1 VKLQYL
7 IDRIL
12 AYYPKANVDLIDKAY
27 HFSQRA
33 HDGQYRESGA
43 PYFEHPYEVALI
55 LADLEL
61 DMETIAAGLLH
72 DVLEDTPV
80 TREEL
85 DKAFGPTVLMLVEG
99 VTKLEKLPV
108 HNRFEQQAENMRK
121 MIFAMAEDVRV
132 ILIKLADRLHNMR
145 TLRHM
150 PPEKQVLI
158 SQETLDIFAPLAHRM
173 GIWRIKFEM
182 EDLAFR
188 HLNPE
193 EYYRLV
199 AEIDRKRQEREGDLQ
214 EAMNIIIERLA
225 EMDMACDIQGR
236 PKHLYSIY
244 QKMQKQNKSLD
255 EIYDLMAIRII
266 VETVRDCYAV
276 LGVIHALWK
285 PIPGRFK
292 DYIAV
297 PKSNLYQS
305 LHTTVVGPRGEPYEI
320 QIRTWE
326 MHRIAEK
333 GVAAHWMYKEGQTR
347 KPGNEAAKI
356 GWLREA
362 VEWLREMKDP
372 QEFMDTLKID
382 LFEDEVF
389 VFTPKGDV
397 KSLPNGA
404 TPVDFA
410 FDVHTDVG
418 LRCFGAKVNGRI
430 VPLSYVLKNGDFV
443 EILTSKTASPSQDW
457 LNYVKTSKA
466 RSKIRAWLREEQREE
481 NLARGRELLERECKK
496 IGADAK
502 TVLNDADLQ
511 QLARK
516 YGVSNPEELMASV
529 GSGRVNAAQVVQKL
543 TGQESTERKKLPE
556 TTKKRRRDTARGVE
570 VRGADNLLVRFA
582 KCCSPVPGDAITG
595 YITRG
600 RGISVHRADCPNVA
614 SFGGESGRQIEV
626 VWNVNKD
633 DAYPVDIEIEGIDR
647 PNFLANI
654 IHALSER
661 KTNVDAVTARTSK
674 DDSVVVQ
681 LTVEIH
687 DVHHLDTVMSALRQ
701 ISGVL
706 GVHRANP
713 T

>member
-1 VKLQYL
+1 MSLQYL
-7 IDRIL
+7 LDRIL
-12 AYYPKANVDLIDKAY
+12 AYYKSANLDLVAKAY
-27 HFSQRA
+27 HFSKRA
-33 HDGQYRESGA
+33 HEGQLRESGA

-61 DMETIAAGLLH
+61 DIETIAAGLLH
-72 DVLEDTPV
+72 DVLEDTSV

-85 DKAFGPTVLMLVEG
+85 EEAFGPTVLMLVEG

-108 HNRFEQQAENMRK
+108 HNRFEHQAENMRK

-150 PPEKQVLI
+150 PPAKQVTI
-158 SQETLDIFAPLAHRM
+158 SQETLEIFAPLAHRM
-173 GIWRIKFEM
+173 GIWKIKFEM

-188 HLNPE
+188 YINPE
-193 EYYRLV
+193 EYSKLV
-199 AEIDRKRQEREGDLQ
+199 AEINRKRQEREGDLRDV
-214 EAMNIIIERLA
+214 MNIIVERLA
-225 EMDMACDIQGR
+225 DVDMACDIQGR
-236 PKHLYSIY
+236 PKHFYSIY
-244 QKMQKQNKSLD
+244 QKMQKQNKGLE
-255 EIYDLMAIRII
+255 EIYDLMAIRVI
-266 VETVRDCYAV
+266 VESVRDCYAV
-276 LGVIHALWK
+276 LGIIHSIWK

-320 QIRTWE
+320 QIRTWD

-333 GVAAHWMYKEGQTR
+333 GVAAHWMYKEGQSR
-347 KPGNEAAKI
+347 RAGDQGKV

-362 VEWLREMKDP
+362 VEWLQEMKDP

-404 TPVDFA
+404 TPIDFA

-418 LRCFGAKVNGRI
+418 LSCFGSKVNGRI
-430 VPLSYVLKNGDFV
+430 VPLNYTLKNGDFV
-443 EILTSKTASPSQDW
+443 EILTSKTANPTHDW

-466 RSKIRAWLREEQREE
+466 RSKIRSWLKEEQREE
-481 NLARGRELLERECKK
+481 NLNRGRDLLERELKRS
-496 IGADAK
+496 GADAK
-502 TVLNDADLQ
+502 TILQ
-511 QLARK
+511 ESNLLEQARK
-516 YGVSNPEELMASV
+516 YGVSTPEELLSSI
-529 GSGRVNAAQVVQKL
+529 GSGRISAVQVAQKL
-543 TGQESTERKKLPE
+543 TGQEPPERRRLPE
-556 TTKKRRRDTARGVE
+556 VGQRKRREATRGVE
-570 VRGADNLLVRFA
+570 VKGVDNLLVRFA
-582 KCCSPVPGDAITG
+582 KCCNPVPGDGIIG

-600 RGISVHRADCPNVA
+600 RGISVHRLDCPNVVNL
-614 SFGGESGRQIEV
+614 SLESGRQIEV
-626 VWNVNKD
+626 VWNVGKGD
-633 DAYPVDIEIEGIDR
+633 SYQVEIEIEGIDR
-647 PNFLANI
+647 PNFLTNVMHI
-654 IHALSER
+654 LSER
-661 KTNVDAVTARTSK
+661 KTNVDAVTARTVK
-674 DDSVVVQ
+674 DGAVVVQ
-681 LTVEIH
+681 LVLEIH
-687 DVHHLDTVMSALRQ
+687 DVEHLDSVMRALRQ
-701 ISGVL
+701 INGVL

>member
-1 VKLQYL
+1 MDLQYL
-7 IDRIL
+7 LDRIL
-12 AYYPKANVDLIDKAY
+12 AYYPAANVEVITKAY

-33 HDGQYRESGA
+33 HEGQLRESGA

-61 DMETIAAGLLH
+61 DVETIAAGLLH

-85 DKAFGPTVLMLVEG
+85 EEAFGPTILMLVEG
-99 VTKLEKLPV
+99 VTKLEKLPFR
-108 HNRFEQQAENMRK
+108 NRFEHQAENMRK

-145 TLRHM
+145 TLRHVS
-150 PPEKQVLI
+150 PEKQVAI
-158 SQETLDIFAPLAHRM
+158 SQETLDIFAPLAHRL
-173 GIWRIKFEM
+173 GIWKIKFEM

-188 HLNPE
+188 YLYPND
-193 EYYRLV
+193 YYGLV
-199 AEIDRKRQEREGDLQ
+199 ADIDRKRQEREGDLQ
-214 EAMNIIIERLA
+214 EVMDIIVERLA
-225 EMDMACDIQGR
+225 EVDMACDIQGR

-244 QKMQKQNKSLD
+244 QKMHKQNKSLD

-266 VETVRDCYAV
+266 VDSVRECYAV

-305 LHTTVVGPRGEPYEI
+305 LHTTVVGPHGEPYEI

-333 GVAAHWMYKEGQTR
+333 GVAAHWMYKEGQSV
-347 KPGNEAAKI
+347 KPSDEAKV

-362 VEWLREMKDP
+362 VEWLQEAKDP

-397 KSLPNGA
+397 KSLPAGA
-404 TPVDFA
+404 TPIDFA

-430 VPLSYVLKNGDFV
+430 VPLNYTLKNGDFV
-443 EILTSKTASPSQDW
+443 EILTSKTASPSRDW
-457 LNYVKTSKA
+457 LNHVKTSKA
-466 RSKIRAWLREEQREE
+466 RSRIRSWLKEEQREE
-481 NLARGRELLERECKK
+481 NLNRGRELLEREIKK
-496 IGADAK
+496 TDYDAK
-502 TVLNDADLQ
+502 TVLSESNLEKV
-511 QLARK
+511 ARK
-516 YGVSNPEELMASV
+516 YGVSSSDELLASV
-529 GSGRVNAAQVVQKL
+529 GSGRITPTQVVQKL
-543 TGQESTERKKLPE
+543 TGQEPSERRKLPE
-556 TTKKRRRDTARGVE
+556 VGQKKRREATRGVE
-570 VRGADNLLVRFA
+570 VKGVDNLLVRFS
-582 KCCSPVPGDAITG
+582 KCCNPVPGDEIIG

-600 RGISVHRADCPNVA
+600 RGISVHRTDCPNA
-614 SFGGESGRQIEV
+614 AHLGQDSSRQIEV
-626 VWNVNKD
+626 SWNATEAD
-633 DAYPVDIEIEGIDR
+633 SYPVEIEIEALDR
-647 PNFLANI
+647 PNLLTSIMN
-654 IHALSER
+654 ALSES
-661 KTNVDAVTARTSK
+661 KTIVEAVTARTIK
-674 DDSVVVQ
+674 HESVTVQ
-681 LTVEIH
+681 LVVEIH
-687 DVHHLDTVMSALRQ
+687 DVEHLNNVMRSLRHVN
-701 ISGVL
+701 GVL
-706 GVHRANP
+706 EVRRANP

>member
-1 VKLQYL
+1 MNLQYL

-12 AYYPKANVDLIDKAY
+12 AYYSSANVDLIADAY

-33 HDGQYRESGA
+33 HEGQLRESGA

-85 DKAFGPTVLMLVEG
+85 EEAFGPTILMLVEG

-108 HNRFEQQAENMRK
+108 HNRFEHQAENMRK

-150 PPEKQVLI
+150 PPAKQLRI
-158 SQETLDIFAPLAHRM
+158 SQETLEIFAPLAHRM
-173 GIWRIKFEM
+173 GIWKIKFEM

-188 HLNPE
+188 YINPE
-193 EYYRLV
+193 EYSKLV
-199 AEIDRKRQEREGDLQ
+199 AEINRKRQEREGDLQ
-214 EAMNIIIERLA
+214 EVMDIIVERLA
-225 EMDMACDIQGR
+225 DVDMACDIQGR
-236 PKHLYSIY
+236 PKHFYSIY
-244 QKMQKQNKSLD
+244 QKMQKQNKSLE
-255 EIYDLMAIRII
+255 EIYDLMAIRVI
-266 VETVRDCYAV
+266 VDSVRDCYAV
-276 LGVIHALWK
+276 LGIIHALWK

-320 QIRTWE
+320 QIRTWD

-333 GVAAHWMYKEGQTR
+333 GVAAHWMYKEGQSR
-347 KPGNEAAKI
+347 KTGDQAKV

-362 VEWLREMKDP
+362 VEWLQEMKDP

-404 TPVDFA
+404 TPIDFA

-418 LRCFGAKVNGRI
+418 LSCFGAKVNGRI
-430 VPLSYVLKNGDFV
+430 VPLNYTLKNGDFV
-443 EILTSKTASPSQDW
+443 EILTSKTANPTQDW

-466 RSKIRAWLREEQREE
+466 RSRIRSWLKEEQREE
-481 NLARGRELLERECKK
+481 NLNRGRELLEREVRRS
-496 IGADAK
+496 GADPKA
-502 TVLNDADLQ
+502 VLQESNLQ
-511 QLARK
+511 QQARK
-516 YGVSNPEELMASV
+516 YGVSTPEELLSSV
-529 GSGRVNAAQVVQKL
+529 GSGRISAAQVVQKL
-543 TGQESTERKKLPE
+543 TGQDASERRKLPE
-556 TTKKRRRDTARGVE
+556 VSQRRRREITRGVE
-570 VRGADNLLVRFA
+570 VKGVDNLLVRFA
-582 KCCSPVPGDAITG
+582 KCCNPVPGDEIIG

-600 RGISVHRADCPNVA
+600 RGISVHRMDCPNIT
-614 SFGGESGRQIEV
+614 SLSQESGRQIEV
-626 VWNVNKD
+626 AWNVSKGD
-633 DAYPVDIEIEGIDR
+633 SYQVEIEIEGIDR
-647 PNFLANI
+647 PNFLTNI
-654 IHALSER
+654 MHVLSER
-661 KTNVDAVTARTSK
+661 NTVVDAVTARTIK
-674 DDSVVVQ
+674 DESAIVQ
-681 LTVEIH
+681 LVLEIH
-687 DVHHLDTVMSALRQ
+687 DVDHLNNVMRALRQ
-701 ISGVL
+701 INGVL
-706 GVHRANP
+706 RVHRANP

>member
-1 VKLQYL
+1 VQLEYL
-7 IDRIL
+7 IHRIL
-12 AYYPKANVDLIDKAY
+12 GYYPKANVELIEQAY

-33 HDGQYRESGA
+33 HEGQYRESGA

-55 LADLEL
+55 LAELEL

-85 DKAFGPTVLMLVEG
+85 SGLFGPTILMLVEG

-108 HNRFEQQAENMRK
+108 HSRFEQQAENMRK

-150 PPEKQVLI
+150 PPEKQILI

-188 HLNPE
+188 HLHPE

-199 AEIDRKRQEREGDLQ
+199 AEIDRKRQEREADLQ
-214 EAMNIIIERLA
+214 EAMNIIMERLA

-236 PKHLYSIY
+236 PKHLYSIW

-266 VETVRDCYAV
+266 VDTVRDCYAV

-347 KPGNEAAKI
+347 KPGDEAAKI

-397 KSLPNGA
+397 KTLPSGA
-404 TPVDFA
+404 TPIDFA

-430 VPLSYVLKNGDFV
+430 VPLNYVLKNGDFV

-481 NLARGRELLERECKK
+481 NLTRGRELLERECKK
-496 IGADAK
+496 LGADTK
-502 TVLNDADLQ
+502 TVLSETNLQ

-516 YGVSNPEELMASV
+516 YGVSTADELIASV
-529 GSGRVNAAQVVQKL
+529 GSGRINALQVVQKL
-543 TGQESTERKKLPE
+543 TGQEPGEKRKLPE
-556 TTKKRRRDTARGVE
+556 VGKKRRRHTTRGVE
-570 VRGADNLLVRFA
+570 VKGADNLLVRFA
-582 KCCSPVPGDAITG
+582 KCCSPVPGDDIIG

-600 RGISVHRADCPNVA
+600 RGISVHRVDCPNVLNL
-614 SFGGESGRQIEV
+614 GPESGRQIEV
-626 VWNVNKD
+626 VWNVTND
-633 DAYPVDIEIEGIDR
+633 DAYPVEIEIEGIDR
-647 PNFLANI
+647 PNFLTNI
-654 IHALSER
+654 MHALSER

-674 DDSVVVQ
+674 NDSVIVQ
-681 LTVEIH
+681 LTLEIH
-687 DVHHLDTVMSALRQ
+687 DVNHLDNVMSALRQ
-701 ISGVL
+701 VNGVL

>member
-1 VKLQYL
+1 MNLQYL
-7 IDRIL
+7 VDRIL
-12 AYYPKANVDLIDKAY
+12 AYYPKANVDFIAKAY

-33 HDGQYRESGA
+33 HEGQFRESGA

-61 DMETIAAGLLH
+61 DLETIAAGLLH

-85 DKAFGPTVLMLVEG
+85 AAAFGPSVLMLVEG

-150 PPEKQVLI
+150 PAEKQVLI

-214 EAMNIIIERLA
+214 EAMNIIMERLA
-225 EMDMACDIQGR
+225 EMDMTCDIQGR
-236 PKHLYSIY
+236 PKHLYSIW

-333 GVAAHWMYKEGQTR
+333 GVAAHWMYKEGTR
-347 KPGNEAAKI
+347 KPGDEAAKI

-397 KSLPNGA
+397 KSLPSGA

-430 VPLSYVLKNGDFV
+430 VPLNYVLKNGDFV

-496 IGADAK
+496 QGADAK
-502 TVLNDADLQ
+502 TLLTEENLQ
-511 QLARK
+511 PLARK
-516 YGVSNPEELMASV
+516 YGVSNPAELIASV
-529 GSGRVNAAQVVQKL
+529 GSGRIAASQVVQKL
-543 TGQESTERKKLPE
+543 TGQDSGERKKLPE
-556 TTKKRRRDTARGVE
+556 PGKKRRRDNARGVE
-570 VRGADNLLVRFA
+570 VMGADNLLVRFA
-582 KCCSPVPGDAITG
+582 KCCNPVPGDAITG

-600 RGISVHRADCPNVA
+600 RGISVHRVDCPNV
-614 SFGGESGRQIEV
+614 STLGSESGRPIEV
-626 VWNVNKD
+626 VWNVTKD
-633 DAYPVDIEIEGIDR
+633 DAYPVEIEIEGIDR
-647 PNFLANI
+647 PHFLTNI
-654 IHALSER
+654 MHTLSER

-674 DDSVVVQ
+674 DDSVIVQ
-681 LTVEIH
+681 LTLEIH

-701 ISGVL
+701 INGVL

>member
-1 VKLQYL
+1 MNLQYL

-12 AYYPKANVDLIDKAY
+12 AYYPAANVELIEKAY

-33 HDGQYRESGA
+33 HEGQLRESGA
-43 PYFEHPYEVALI
+43 PYFEHPFEVALI

-85 DKAFGPTVLMLVEG
+85 EAEFGSTVLMLVEG
-99 VTKLEKLPV
+99 VTKLERLPV
-108 HNRFEQQAENMRK
+108 HNRFEHQAENMRK

-150 PPEKQVLI
+150 PPEKQISI
-158 SQETLDIFAPLAHRM
+158 SQETLEIFAPLAHRM
-173 GIWRIKFEM
+173 GIWKIKFEM

-188 HLNPE
+188 HINPE
-193 EYYRLV
+193 EYYKLV

-214 EAMNIIIERLA
+214 EVMNIIVERLA
-225 EMDMACDIQGR
+225 DMDMACDIQGR

-244 QKMQKQNKSLD
+244 QKMKKQNKALD
-255 EIYDLMAIRII
+255 EIYDLMAIRVI
-266 VETVRDCYAV
+266 VDSVRDCYAV
-276 LGVIHALWK
+276 LGIIHALWK

-333 GVAAHWMYKEGQTR
+333 GVAAHWMYKEGR
-347 KPGNEAAKI
+347 RPGDEAAKV

-362 VEWLREMKDP
+362 VEWLQEMKDP

-397 KSLPNGA
+397 KSLPSGA
-404 TPVDFA
+404 TPIDFA

-418 LRCFGAKVNGRI
+418 LSCFGAKVNGRI
-430 VPLSYVLKNGDFV
+430 VPLNYTLRNGDFV
-443 EILTSKTASPSQDW
+443 EILTSKTAAPTHDW

-466 RSKIRAWLREEQREE
+466 RSKIRSWLKEEQREE

-496 IGADAK
+496 AGADPK
-502 TVLNDADLQ
+502 TVLQDNSLQ
-511 QLARK
+511 QVARK
-516 YGVSNPEELMASV
+516 YGVSNPQELLSSI
-529 GSGRVNAAQVVQKL
+529 GSGRISATQVVQKL
-543 TGQESTERKKLPE
+543 TGQEPGEKKKLPE
-556 TTKKRRRDTARGVE
+556 VTQKRRRDTARGVE
-570 VRGADNLLVRFA
+570 VKGVDNLLVRFA
-582 KCCSPVPGDAITG
+582 KCCNPVPGDEIIG

-600 RGISVHRADCPNVA
+600 RGVSVHRADCPNIINLA
-614 SFGGESGRQIEV
+614 AEPGRQIEV
-626 VWNVNKD
+626 VWNVRKGD
-633 DAYPVDIEIEGIDR
+633 SYPVEIEIEGLDR
-647 PNFLANI
+647 PNFLTSI
-654 IHALSER
+654 MHTLSER
-661 KTNVDAVTARTSK
+661 KTNVDAVTARTIK
-674 DDSVVVQ
+674 DESVIVQ
-681 LTVEIH
+681 LVLEIH
-687 DVHHLDTVMSALRQ
+687 DVDHLDNVMSALRQ
-701 ISGVL
+701 VQGVL